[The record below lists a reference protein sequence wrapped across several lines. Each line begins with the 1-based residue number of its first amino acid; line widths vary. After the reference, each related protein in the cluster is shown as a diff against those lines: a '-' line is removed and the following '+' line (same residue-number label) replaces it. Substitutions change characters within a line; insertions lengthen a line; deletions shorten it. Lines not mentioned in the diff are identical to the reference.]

1 MMVKGT
7 RTVFAATR
15 PPRPGFKPAADLADL
30 FNRWAEDSGVLA
42 HKLQTYCSPEV
53 LERWDDFQSVVVN
66 LMRAADEL
74 PRAQERHAGE
84 TRAQVV
90 RAFENPSGRDF
101 QFEESVREATEG
113 SRRLDPD
120 SLESMWDN
128 KSGSRTLA
136 NLILQKPSFL
146 ADSNSLENMRVNA
159 ISALS
164 SVALDVLSAHLNGFS
179 TTRRDFLRD
188 IRPW

>member
-1 MMVKGT
+1 MPG
-7 RTVFAATR
+7 
-15 PPRPGFKPAADLADL
+15 RPGRRSSEHSKD
-30 FNRWAEDSGVLA
+30 
-42 HKLQTYCSPEV
+42 
-53 LERWDDFQSVVVN
+53 
-66 LMRAADEL
+66 
-74 PRAQERHAGE
+74 
-84 TRAQVV
+84 
-90 RAFENPSGRDF
+90 PSGRDF
-101 QFEESVREATEG
+101 QLEESVREATEG

-146 ADSNSLENMRVNA
+146 ADSNSLENMRVNV